1 VKVDFGHKTSALT
14 EDHMEDCNGWE
25 LASRAGLE
33 WRLKK
38 SVVGVYHSI
47 HTAKR
52 SSCTRY
58 EWRGEPKRCSK
69 ALLPFRRICKPSLQN
84 LIVMG
89 FQQPVVVDSCH
100 TS

>member
-1 VKVDFGHKTSALT
+1 VKVDFGHKTSPLT

-33 WRLKK
+33 WRLEK
-38 SVVGVYHSI
+38 SVVGIYHSI

-58 EWRGEPKRCSK
+58 EWRGRAEEMFKSV
-69 ALLPFRRICKPSLQN
+69 ATI
-84 LIVMG
+84 
-89 FQQPVVVDSCH
+89 
-100 TS
+100 